1 MAPQT
6 NRTDSGGSLGG
17 DTIGSRTLQSVLM
30 APPAITQSDGSR
42 RRRRLNNNRLR
53 FANRTKIYLIPTIDE
68 LREEEVEA
76 MWVTQADEKASQA
89 DVVKNIMRL
98 RRGGPLDHHDEE
110 HCGRGLEHMRSQAH
124 MDQRRANK
132 EAVTHGVL
140 DLQDEH
146 FEADV
151 FDEDA
156 LAEVGTSASLW
167 ARERALQLAAQD
179 EAYVR
184 LHVRPE
190 YEEEAQMERDHQ
202 QQQDLEDSV
211 DQLQILEEAL
221 VLSESEEDQDQDDHR
236 AHNVARP
243 RSASSTLAQDNPIIN
258 ATSSTTRA
266 SAADT
271 DSFLN
276 RISSRT
282 FVPSKPRAEATRER
296 SNGRREMQDAS

>member
-1 MAPQT
+1 M
-6 NRTDSGGSLGG
+6 
-17 DTIGSRTLQSVLM
+17 
-30 APPAITQSDGSR
+30 
-42 RRRRLNNNRLR
+42 
-53 FANRTKIYLIPTIDE
+53 
-68 LREEEVEA
+68 
-76 MWVTQADEKASQA
+76 
-89 DVVKNIMRL
+89 
-98 RRGGPLDHHDEE
+98 DHHDEE
-110 HCGRGLEHMRSQAH
+110 HCGRGLEHMRSQVH

-140 DLQDEH
+140 NLQDEH

-156 LAEVGTSASLW
+156 LAEVGASASLW

-190 YEEEAQMERDHQ
+190 YEEEAQMERDQ
-202 QQQDLEDSV
+202 QQQQNQEDSV

-243 RSASSTLAQDNPIIN
+243 RSASSTLAQDNPITN
-258 ATSSTTRA
+258 AT
-266 SAADT
+266 
-271 DSFLN
+271 
-276 RISSRT
+276 
-282 FVPSKPRAEATRER
+282 
-296 SNGRREMQDAS
+296 